1 MAKRWRLTFFF
12 PSFFPFFFFSFPSF
26 LLTMS
31 SENCNA
37 RAMNSSIALLQ
48 ERFRQLQK
56 AKELREQKEF
66 RRLSSESIQANTAVF
81 SEQTGLYF
89 HSELVL
95 PPMSPLQG
103 SSYLQPI
110 LESRK
115 SHLQFTD
122 NLTLSDMGSRETV
135 MHRTN
140 CVDDSNI
147 DTSLHL

>member
-1 MAKRWRLTFFF
+1 
-12 PSFFPFFFFSFPSF
+12 
-26 LLTMS
+26 MS
-31 SENCNA
+31 RENCNA
-37 RAMNSSIALLQ
+37 RATNSSIALLQ
-48 ERFRQLQK
+48 ERFRKLQK

-66 RRLSSESIQANTAVF
+66 RRLSSETLQANTAVC

-95 PPMSPLQG
+95 PPRSPLQG
-103 SSYLQPI
+103 PSYLQPI
-110 LESRK
+110 MESRK
-115 SHLQFTD
+115 SH
-122 NLTLSDMGSRETV
+122 LTLSDMGSRETV

>member
-1 MAKRWRLTFFF
+1 
-12 PSFFPFFFFSFPSF
+12 
-26 LLTMS
+26 MS

-66 RRLSSESIQANTAVF
+66 RRMSSESIQANTAVC

-95 PPMSPLQG
+95 PPRSPLQG
-103 SSYLQPI
+103 SSYLQPV

-115 SHLQFTD
+115 SHLQVTD
-122 NLTLSDMGSRETV
+122 NLTLSDVGSREKV

>member
-1 MAKRWRLTFFF
+1 
-12 PSFFPFFFFSFPSF
+12 
-26 LLTMS
+26 MS
-31 SENCNA
+31 NENCNA

-48 ERFRQLQK
+48 ERFRRLQK
-56 AKELREQKEF
+56 AKELRQQKEF
-66 RRLSSESIQANTAVF
+66 RRLSSESIQVNSAVC
-81 SEQTGLYF
+81 SEQTGLFF

-95 PPMSPLQG
+95 PPSSSLQG

-110 LESRK
+110 MESRR
-115 SHLQFTD
+115 SHLQVTD
-122 NLTLSDMGSRETV
+122 NLSDMGSRETV

>member
-1 MAKRWRLTFFF
+1 MDF
-12 PSFFPFFFFSFPSF
+12 SFLFFFSSF
-26 LLTMS
+26 FLVFFFLFLTMG

-66 RRLSSESIQANTAVF
+66 RRMSSEAIQANTGVC
-81 SEQTGLYF
+81 SEQTGLFF

-95 PPMSPLQG
+95 PPRPPFQG
-103 SSYLQPI
+103 SSYHQPI

-115 SHLQFTD
+115 SHPQVTD
-122 NLTLSDMGSRETV
+122 NIDMGSRDTV